1 MDSTTVA
8 VEVSRQEDTFVKVFD
23 DDSKEFWHE
32 TTLLTFIK
40 LLQSSGYSNQDIEI
54 HSKWY
59 TPLLRLLPSFY
70 RWARLTRDST
80 RYNRFIIPALGG
92 RPQPGKKPL
101 FNARITA
108 DGSPME
114 LSVNF
119 KETSNVRTVRFT
131 IEATGPEAGTPTDP
145 YNQEQTTRLLH
156 DMTKS
161 IPSIHLGQY
170 NTFIRSLF
178 LPASTAPSL
187 LPKVPH
193 ETPLSQ
199 AWVAFDLAHGGD
211 IMAKVYFMPFLKWL
225 HTASSPSAAVSTKDI
240 IFDIARQCDGP
251 YGSYNHPIALLDSY
265 LLLLLFGAVPA
276 NSGNGRH
283 QLHRLSFCSNQV
295 LSPYRRDNPPAG
307 KRCNDAWGED
317 RDGGYRG
324 HAEPAGGALECVIP
338 AQDRC
343 RRGYRDKVC
352 LVRGSVLSFGGGDE
366 AWLPWLGRESCIFL

>member
-1 MDSTTVA
+1 MDSPTVA
-8 VEVSRQEDTFVKVFD
+8 VEVSRQEDTFVKGFD

-32 TTLLTFIK
+32 TTLLPFIK
-40 LLQSSGYSNQDIEI
+40 LLQSSGYSNQDIVI

-59 TPLLRLLPSFY
+59 EPLPRLLPSFY
-70 RWARLTRDST
+70 RWARLTRVST
-80 RYNRFIIPALGG
+80 RYNRFIPALGG
-92 RPQPGKKPL
+92 RPQSGKKPI
-101 FNARITA
+101 FNARIMA

-131 IEATGPEAGTPTDP
+131 IEATVPEAGTPIDP

-193 ETPLSQ
+193 ETSLSQ

-240 IFDIARQCDGP
+240 TFDVARQCDGT

-265 LLLLLFGAVPA
+265 LCSFP
-276 NSGNGRH
+276 SGPSRPTV
-283 QLHRLSFCSNQV
+283 QMV
-295 LSPYRRDNPPAG
+295 
-307 KRCNDAWGED
+307 
-317 RDGGYRG
+317 
-324 HAEPAGGALECVIP
+324 V
-338 AQDRC
+338 
-343 RRGYRDKVC
+343 
-352 LVRGSVLSFGGGDE
+352 
-366 AWLPWLGRESCIFL
+366 